1 MNFNMNS
8 DVFKASEILYDYLKV
23 CYKITKSD
31 VIIGHGSADTG
42 IALLC
47 CKLFKNNYAKYIL
60 FTGYK
65 GKGTIN
71 KVSDSEAEIFKK
83 IAISNDIDESNI
95 ITESKSFSTN
105 LNVKLS
111 IKKLKKLNI
120 KHDKIIAVHK
130 PYACRRCKLIYSKY
144 NVKCFVTCDNVNF
157 KEYVSKTKKQ
167 NNIDSDEVI
176 NELTHEIFML
186 KHYRL
191 FFLSKSII
199 PSDVICAYEY
209 LKNMGYKKYII

>member
-1 MNFNMNS
+1 MSS
-8 DVFKASEILYDYLKV
+8 DVFKASEILYNYLKV
-23 CYKITKSD
+23 CNKITKCD
-31 VIIGHGSADTG
+31 VIIGHGSIDIG
-42 IALLC
+42 IPLLC
-47 CKLFKNNYAKYIL
+47 CELFKNKYAKYIL

-71 KVSDSEAEIFKK
+71 KVSDSEAERFKK
-83 IAISNDIDESNI
+83 IAISKGISGNNI
-95 ITESKSFSTN
+95 ITESKSFSTK

-144 NVKCFVTCDNVNF
+144 NVKCFATCDNINF

-186 KHYRL
+186 KHYGL

-199 PSDVICAYEY
+199 PNDVICAYEY
-209 LKNMGYKKYII
+209 LKKMGYKKYII

>member
-1 MNFNMNS
+1 MNS

-23 CYKITKSD
+23 CDKITKSD

-71 KVSDSEAEIFKK
+71 KGSYSEAEIFKK

-95 ITESKSFSTN
+95 ITERKSFSTN

-144 NVKCFVTCDNVNF
+144 NVKCFVTCNNVNF